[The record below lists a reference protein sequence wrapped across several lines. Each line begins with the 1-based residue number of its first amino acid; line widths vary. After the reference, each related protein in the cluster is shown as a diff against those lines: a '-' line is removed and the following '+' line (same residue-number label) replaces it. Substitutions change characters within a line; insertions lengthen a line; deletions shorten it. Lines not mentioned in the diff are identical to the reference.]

1 MTLTRIVRNTAIG
14 LLLLTALVVAGAVG
28 PARAQFPAKAIEL
41 IVPFPAGGRTDIV
54 ARQFAAVA
62 SRHLG
67 QQMVV
72 VNRVGGGGAVGT
84 LAVVNGTP
92 DGHTLLATTIGN
104 QVLRPLSAEVGYK
117 PWDLEAVGQ
126 IAEST
131 TSIVAKADAPWKDLR
146 DLAADAKKRP
156 NQISFAAN
164 LLLLPHLVTAL
175 FEDRAGV
182 QLKHVPQAGDAPGI
196 TAVLGGHVHLVTA
209 SAVGTILPHVK
220 AGSMR
225 VLGTFGKQRDPA
237 IPEVP
242 TAVEQGYAV
251 TGGPWTGI
259 AAPPKTA
266 PAALARLRSVF
277 TTVTKDPD
285 FVAGMKKL
293 GEQLVVLDHE
303 AFAARW
309 KSDFEQYDR
318 VVKTIKSKR

>member
-1 MTLTRIVRNTAIG
+1 MTLTPIARNAAIA
-14 LLLLTALVVAGAVG
+14 LLLTAALVVAGAAG
-28 PARAQFPAKAIEL
+28 SALAQFPAKSVEL

-84 LAVVNGTP
+84 LAVINATP

-117 PWDLEAVGQ
+117 PWDLEAIGQ
-126 IAEST
+126 ITEST
-131 TSIVAKADAPWKDLR
+131 ISIVAKADAPWKDLR

-164 LLLLPHLVTAL
+164 LLLLPHLITAL
-175 FEDRAGV
+175 FEDRADI

-209 SAVGTILPHVK
+209 SAIGTILPHVK
-220 AGSMR
+220 AGALKP
-225 VLGTFGKQRDPA
+225 LGTFGKQRDPA
-237 IPEVP
+237 LPDVA
-242 TAVEQGYAV
+242 TASEQGYAV
-251 TGGPWTGI
+251 TGGPWTGV

-266 PAALARLRSVF
+266 PEALARLRTVF
-277 TTVTKDPD
+277 AAVMQDPE
-285 FVAGMKKL
+285 FVAGLQKL
-293 GEQLVVLDHE
+293 GEQLVVLDHA

-309 KSDFEQYDR
+309 KTDFEQYDR
-318 VVKTIKSKR
+318 VVKTIKGKS